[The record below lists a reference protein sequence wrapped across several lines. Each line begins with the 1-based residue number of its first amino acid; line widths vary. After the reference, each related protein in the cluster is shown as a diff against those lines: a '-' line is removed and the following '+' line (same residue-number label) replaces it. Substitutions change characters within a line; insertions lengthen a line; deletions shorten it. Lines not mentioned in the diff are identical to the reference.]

1 MSDEKRDKI
10 VNIIENIIILLLAF
24 CIIISVISTKIGI
37 SLSIVVM
44 GIIIIYLY
52 TTYYKLLVLYI
63 TGNYITKGR
72 ILLNTS
78 FYINYRFNKAL
89 KQKDY
94 KNILRFKNLISKSWK
109 KTLNMCIFAQQK
121 VIY

>member
-1 MSDEKRDKI
+1 MSDKKRDKI

-94 KNILRFKNLISKSWK
+94 KNILRFKNLISKS
-109 KTLNMCIFAQQK
+109 
-121 VIY
+121 